1 VGAVAVAR
9 QVLDRGSRFAPLGRP
24 GIVNGAAGVIVGP
37 DRGPRA
43 VVGFTVASGRILAID
58 LILDREKLRGL
69 AIGR

>member
-1 VGAVAVAR
+1 
-9 QVLDRGSRFAPLGRP
+9 
-24 GIVNGAAGVIVGP
+24 VIVGP